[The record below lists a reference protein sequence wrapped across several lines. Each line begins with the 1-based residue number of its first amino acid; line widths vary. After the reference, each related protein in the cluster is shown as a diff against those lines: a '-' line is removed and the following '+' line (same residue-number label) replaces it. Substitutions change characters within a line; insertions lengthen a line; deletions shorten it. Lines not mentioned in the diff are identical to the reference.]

1 MKNFAQKEESE
12 LVGFSIAVL
21 DDFIPEAGEVLRLSQ
36 LLFTDTKALPT
47 SIRFPKNSHHTTLAN
62 LPKYWLIHQQ
72 KLPANINL
80 LDIETTSIAQVKTE
94 DRGLE
99 LKTFRGNEVS
109 THHYTLTS
117 ENSAPINVWLAV
129 NENNT
134 PYFFELKIDNNGL
147 FTIKRKL

>member
-1 MKNFAQKEESE
+1 
-12 LVGFSIAVL
+12 
-21 DDFIPEAGEVLRLSQ
+21 
-36 LLFTDTKALPT
+36 
-47 SIRFPKNSHHTTLAN
+47 

-80 LDIETTSIAQVKTE
+80 LDVETTSIAQMKTE
-94 DRGLE
+94 DKGLE
-99 LKTFRGNEVS
+99 LKTFRGNGVS

-134 PYFFELKIDNNGL
+134 PYFFELIIDNNNGL